1 MKIMSKLIDRFLQD
15 LVIPDEIRGNLFK
28 KRNNDQLKVFALSI
42 PDLNYPDTYI
52 LAGRLL
58 IYVNIKL
65 CPKNIED
72 YVEILKDILRPEIK
86 EFFLTHS
93 EKINKEIEKSYYEN
107 FNNQNIL
114 SASANTLYLLRI
126 SHDEPPVETPCM
138 GKLRQA
144 VQFYFKDGI
153 DRVFQCYY
161 ELVDQLYV
169 HASPTMFNSGCM
181 KNQLSSC
188 FKGDTKL
195 FTFNR
200 GIINIKDAQLGDE
213 VMTHKGNV
221 KKVLQLHKN
230 PLGER
235 NMYKIK
241 INRTFDIDVTDN
253 HRFWSIQA
261 NGEKTPKWIPIEYLC
276 VGDYIAI
283 PPKDKNN
290 KSYVIDM
297 KENISDK
304 YICKIDNGLM
314 NVRTEF
320 SSIDHLNGT
329 GNLITRK
336 KINSSIKEKWD
347 SDEDWAFFLGAWYG
361 DGNIMTG
368 KSKNKTFSRGIRFV
382 AHKDNYKI
390 IERLSKIG
398 EQKTGL
404 IPKINKGTTYNKDLF
419 YLDFHSGILGN
430 YFESNYGKGF
440 NGKKLDPRMRNWG
453 GEELKAFICGLFSTD
468 GCWTKQNKLLIQLSN
483 SKLMTELFYLLRA
496 KGVPVRYNFISKDR
510 NKLATE
516 DSVVI
521 ELPFDY
527 LNVDEICKFYEDD
540 RMLKK
545 KNMKSSTRMKTINGQ
560 VFMRLEK
567 KSISEIRPE
576 FVYTIGVED
585 DHSYCIE
592 GVVAEN
598 CFLITLGDDLAD
610 LLYTGVGDAG
620 MISKLQGGLGMNANA
635 IRHSTIGNSGKSGG
649 ILPFAEIYD
658 KNTKCVNQGAK
669 RNGAVTI
676 TVNDWHIDVED
687 FSRTRD
693 NYTQNGVR
701 FKSAN
706 IAVYLT
712 NLFMERVKNN
722 DKWTLFCPA
731 KAKINGRKLLAT
743 YGPEFEEIYHLLE
756 EEAPKHREE
765 FNKFVKEI
773 SDMES
778 MINSG
783 EETSED
789 YIIEYHKKARKRV
802 KMRKNLIEYK
812 EIRAVDLYK
821 LICDMNVKS
830 GMPYV
835 TYRDPAN
842 IKNNMMNIGVTEGFN
857 LCLEITEPSTVNSI
871 ASCNLGHINLKR
883 YVTRIRGIKLTRSTL
898 KDYFNFKLM
907 GDAMESLV
915 ENINKVIDYNF
926 YPLDELDEFD
936 KTKVVKQGKI
946 SKPNLANRP
955 IGIGVSGLAEVF
967 ALLDIAFDSDMA
979 KELNKM
985 IFSCMYYHGLRKSHD
1000 LALVNGHYDSY
1011 RTGKSK
1017 VYSDGK
1023 WQEYDGSPLSNGFF
1037 QFDLWQAEGEYLES
1051 QGRIDKKVY
1060 KFEDNKPVEPTEW
1073 GEELGT
1079 WDSLR
1084 EDVVIDGVYN
1094 SMILAPMPTASS
1106 AQMVRNA
1113 ECFEAHQTL
1122 IYARKLVHGN
1132 ITTFSE
1138 PFVEDMQ
1145 ENGLWIK
1152 EMIDFIQMD
1161 NGSIRY
1167 IHHFI
1172 NDNLKYFKVIKWDNK
1187 FKEKVTH
1194 LQNIHR
1200 GMYEISQKDTML
1212 LARQRG
1218 IYVDQSQSLNI
1229 YIAEPSK
1236 EQMMGVHAYSNAL
1249 QLKTGMYYLRQNP
1262 ASQTDRFTIPIEI
1275 KDYYG
1280 KLVERLKIR
1289 VIKKKKIE
1297 CTEEVCIMCQ

>member
-1 MKIMSKLIDRFLQD
+1 M
-15 LVIPDEIRGNLFK
+15 
-28 KRNNDQLKVFALSI
+28 
-42 PDLNYPDTYI
+42 
-52 LAGRLL
+52 

-93 EKINKEIEKSYYEN
+93 EKINQELENSYYEN
-107 FNNQNIL
+107 FSNQNIL

-126 SHDEPPVETPCM
+126 SHDEPPAETPCM

-181 KNQLSSC
+181 KNQLSS
-188 FKGDTKL
+188 
-195 FTFNR
+195 
-200 GIINIKDAQLGDE
+200 
-213 VMTHKGNV
+213 
-221 KKVLQLHKN
+221 
-230 PLGER
+230 
-235 NMYKIK
+235 
-241 INRTFDIDVTDN
+241 
-253 HRFWSIQA
+253 
-261 NGEKTPKWIPIEYLC
+261 
-276 VGDYIAI
+276 
-283 PPKDKNN
+283 
-290 KSYVIDM
+290 
-297 KENISDK
+297 
-304 YICKIDNGLM
+304 
-314 NVRTEF
+314 
-320 SSIDHLNGT
+320 
-329 GNLITRK
+329 
-336 KINSSIKEKWD
+336 
-347 SDEDWAFFLGAWYG
+347 
-361 DGNIMTG
+361 
-368 KSKNKTFSRGIRFV
+368 
-382 AHKDNYKI
+382 
-390 IERLSKIG
+390 
-398 EQKTGL
+398 
-404 IPKINKGTTYNKDLF
+404 
-419 YLDFHSGILGN
+419 
-430 YFESNYGKGF
+430 
-440 NGKKLDPRMRNWG
+440 
-453 GEELKAFICGLFSTD
+453 
-468 GCWTKQNKLLIQLSN
+468 
-483 SKLMTELFYLLRA
+483 
-496 KGVPVRYNFISKDR
+496 
-510 NKLATE
+510 
-516 DSVVI
+516 
-521 ELPFDY
+521 
-527 LNVDEICKFYEDD
+527 
-540 RMLKK
+540 
-545 KNMKSSTRMKTINGQ
+545 
-560 VFMRLEK
+560 
-567 KSISEIRPE
+567 
-576 FVYTIGVED
+576 
-585 DHSYCIE
+585 
-592 GVVAEN
+592 

-731 KAKINGRKLLAT
+731 KAKIDGRKLLAT

-756 EEAPKHREE
+756 EEAPKRREE

-789 YIIEYHKKARKRV
+789 YIIDYHKKARKRV

-857 LCLEITEPSTVNSI
+857 LCVAPETLVLTDKGQFQIIELEDKKVNVWNGKQFSEVTVKKTGEGQELIKVILSDGSELECTKYHKFYIQTRYHKVKGEILKSKNVEKIEAINLQPNMKLVKCNYPIIDSGPELKHAYTNGFFSGDGTYIKYNEEKKRCDYKSLPDKAFCSRHICYQEEDETSEICQGISYSDKPHVSLYHDKIKLLKHLAYRSKGEIKNNKLNVTLVTDLEEKFFVPINYDLKSKLDWLAGYADADGCILKNGENQSIQLTSINKFFMSKIKNMLQTCGCNPKISVCTEEGKTLLPDGKGGKKYFNTKTLYRMVINSFDTQLLFVNGFTTHRLQLKEERVQRNASHFITIKKIIETERISNTYCFTEKLRNAGIFNGIFTSQCLEITEPSTVNSI

-883 YVTRIRGIKLTRSTL
+883 YTTRIRGIKLTKENV

-907 GDAMESLV
+907 GEAMESLV

-985 IFSCMYYHGLRKSHD
+985 IFSCMYYHGLRKSHK
-1000 LALVNGHYDSY
+1000 LALVNGHYDSF
-1011 RTGKSK
+1011 RTGKTK
-1017 VYSDGK
+1017 IFKDGEWK
-1023 WQEYDGSPLSNGFF
+1023 EFDGSPFSNGFF
-1037 QFDLWQAEGEYLES
+1037 QFDLWEAEGNYLES

-1060 KFEDNKPVEPTEW
+1060 KFEDNIPVEPMMW
-1073 GEELGT
+1073 GEDDT
-1079 WDSLR
+1079 WESLR
-1084 EDVVIDGVYN
+1084 RDVIKDGVYN

-1145 ENGLWIK
+1145 ENGLWTK

-1172 NDNLKYFKVIKWDNK
+1172 EDNLKYFKEIKWDQS
-1187 FKEKVTH
+1187 FKDKVKH

-1200 GMYEISQKDTML
+1200 GMYEISQKDTMMM
-1212 LARQRG
+1212 ARQRG

-1236 EQMMGVHAYSNAL
+1236 ETMMGIHAYSSAL

-1280 KLVERLKIR
+1280 KLVERLKVRI
-1289 VIKKKKIE
+1289 IKKKKVV